1 MKPLLIELKPA
12 KRPSPWAWKAL
23 LVICLLAVS
32 LVAATLYR
40 QRELRLLREHLHEVA
55 QARRAPPASPP
66 VLPSR
71 RAPYDASAR
80 EMLAEATSAWPAM
93 LTALETTAVLGV
105 TPISVE
111 IVSAEG
117 QARVEVEFSDY
128 AALLK
133 YLDDLNA
140 GEQAPRWVL
149 IQAQGLTRP
158 QDPQAAARP
167 ATALVRGEWKR

>member
-1 MKPLLIELKPA
+1 MKQLSIELKPA
-12 KRPSPWAWKAL
+12 GRPSPWAWRAL
-23 LVICLLAVS
+23 LLIGLLAVT
-32 LVAATLYR
+32 LVVATVYR
-40 QRELRLLREHLHEVA
+40 QRELRQLREHLHETMQGQKTPPV
-55 QARRAPPASPP
+55 APPALPP
-66 VLPSR
+66 R

-80 EMLAEATSAWPAM
+80 EMLAEATSEWPAM

-111 IVSAEG
+111 IVSAER

-149 IQAQGLTRP
+149 IQAQGSRRP
-158 QDPQAAARP
+158 QDPQPAARP
-167 ATALVRGEWKR
+167 ATALIGGEWKR